1 MRDSPEAGTYDVIVA
16 GSGAGGLAAAVTAAR
31 KGLDVLVLE
40 KSDLVGGTTARSGGV
55 LWLPGNHLT
64 KGDDPDKD
72 RAEAREYIRGLA
84 GNAFDPDRVDAFL
97 ENAARMARF
106 FEDETEVAFAPQPH
120 FPDYHPEVAG
130 AAEGG
135 RSVVA
140 APYDGR
146 ELGADLQR
154 LRPPLREITFVGMMF
169 NASQEV
175 QHFFRAT
182 RSLKSAVYVARR
194 LMIHGWELL
203 RHGRAMRLTNG
214 NALAARLFT
223 SAIRNGVEVRT
234 GCGISSLVVEGGAV
248 RGVVTKRGA
257 TLNARRGV
265 VLATGGFPRDLARQ
279 MDLFPHVHGT
289 SGHASP
295 APESNTGQGLSAA
308 EEAGARVEDRVVQ
321 PAAWIPVSLVPYR
334 NGERGVFPHLVDRY
348 KPGVIAVTPEG
359 RRFVNEADSYH
370 VFGQAML
377 KECERD
383 GEVYAWLLA
392 DRRALRRYGLGI
404 AKPFPVP
411 HIHHLRSGYLKK
423 AGTLKELAAKIG
435 CDGQVLASTIHE
447 YNDGAR
453 QGEDRQF
460 GKGNTPYNR
469 YLGDVSHSPN
479 PCVAPVADA
488 PFYAVR
494 LVIGDLGTFAGL
506 RADRYARVLGADGT
520 PIDGLYA
527 AGNDLASVM
536 GGAYPAGG
544 ITLGPAMTFGYIA
557 AHHLAA
563 EDHVRSPL
571 K

>member
-1 MRDSPEAGTYDVIVA
+1 MSESPVAGMYDVVVA

-31 KGLDVLVLE
+31 AGLDVLVLE
-40 KSDLVGGTTARSGGV
+40 KADVVGGTTARSGGV

-64 KGDDPDKD
+64 KGDDPDTD
-72 RAEAREYIRGLA
+72 RAQAREYIRELA
-84 GNAFDPDRVDAFL
+84 GNGFDADRVDAFL
-97 ENAARMARF
+97 NNAADMARF
-106 FEDETEVAFAPQPH
+106 FEDETEVAFAPQPQ

-130 AAEGG
+130 ASEGG

-146 ELGADLQR
+146 ELGGELKR

-182 RSLKSAVYVARR
+182 RSLKSAIYVAKR
-194 LMIHGWELL
+194 LMIHGWELA

-214 NALAARLFT
+214 NALAARLFA
-223 SAIRNGVEVRT
+223 SALRNGVEVRT
-234 GCGISSLVVEGGAV
+234 GCGISTLMIREGEV
-248 RGVVTKRGA
+248 RGVVTEDGE
-257 TLNARRGV
+257 TIEARRGV

-279 MDLFPHVHGT
+279 MKLFPHVHG
-289 SGHASP
+289 SHRHSSP
-295 APESNTGQGLSAA
+295 APETNTGGGLCAA
-308 EEAGARVEDRVVQ
+308 EEAGASVETRVVQ
-321 PAAWIPVSLVPYR
+321 PAAWIPVSLVPDK
-334 NGERGVFPHLVDRY
+334 NGPPGVFPHLVDRY
-348 KPGVIAVTPEG
+348 KPGLIAVTPDG

-377 KECERD
+377 RECEKD

-392 DRRALRRYGLGI
+392 DSRALNRYGLGM

-411 HIHHLRSGYLKK
+411 HGHHLRSGYLKK
-423 AGTLKELAAKIG
+423 AAGLEGLSREIG
-435 CDGQVLASTIHE
+435 CDPDVLTNTIYE
-447 YNDGAR
+447 YNLGAR
-453 QGEDRQF
+453 NGEDRQF
-460 GKGNTPYNR
+460 GKGSTPYNR
-469 YLGDVSHSPN
+469 YLGDSGHSPN
-479 PCVAPVADA
+479 PCVAPFADA

-494 LVIGDLGTFAGL
+494 LVMGDLGTFAGL
-506 RADRYARVLGADGT
+506 RADAHARVLGADGS
-520 PIDGLYA
+520 PIRGLYA

-557 AHHLAA
+557 AHHMAA
-563 EDHVRSPL
+563 EDSS
-571 K
+571 